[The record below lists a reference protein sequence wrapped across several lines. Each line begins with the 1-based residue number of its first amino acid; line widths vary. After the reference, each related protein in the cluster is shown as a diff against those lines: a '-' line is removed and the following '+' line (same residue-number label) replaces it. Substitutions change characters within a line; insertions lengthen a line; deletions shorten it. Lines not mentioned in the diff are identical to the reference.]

1 MHDNH
6 GQNINQSFLQYL
18 GKFDRFDVV
27 YRKNMYENKLQHQL
41 FINRKKPF
49 FEMIISTNPEGIHA
63 QTTGMGV
70 QTLNGKQ
77 TMGKYPVRWT
87 IPGEVTDERISKII
101 TKDIISVMESQGE
114 YINKVTLPNV
124 EKHNKDIM
132 HRVNS
137 GLKILLQNRGKI
149 DIRNEMPNNF
159 IQNCPDEWIK
169 RGQKGSGLSNW
180 MQDLHTSMFFTQI
193 KDQRDRM
200 TDNDFEK
207 IFKNVAKNTLSIDNA
222 NREIYAK
229 NQLQL
234 YIDVKNG
241 VDIGTKK
248 GFIKEK
254 IWGHKHWEKLLP
266 VYETFL
272 TKGIL
277 ESKNIIK
284 ILDVDKNKDGNP
296 IYIPILSRHIE
307 QIEGWEKIYP
317 QRGEYREKF
326 FDLLIKWPKTA
337 EMGELLNDAFNAGIP
352 MEIIVDNNIKNRK
365 PLEDLIEIAKIAN
378 KRNFNANV
386 LNESYQPPDLDLHD
400 KKIKEE
406 LGINANWE
414 FATYKT
420 FTNLS
425 SHYSNCISTSGYYE
439 QLIAKG
445 DAFVIYL
452 PNRGE
457 IPNGE
462 NKDFNEAEQTSHS
475 YRKEGSGA
483 VAFCTRELNN
493 VGWRVSE
500 ILAFANR
507 RANPIFEKEAKNIV
521 DKINKIHPDSYPEM
535 KKNIVETAGNLV
547 QNFIIEKNKWNQAN
561 SNIRNIN
568 FSPEIIDKIF
578 GIEELRKEAIERSQ
592 QIIEEN
598 KDQNIAKGL
607 TR

>member
-6 GQNINQSFLQYL
+6 GQNKNESSNL
-18 GKFDRFDVV
+18 GKFDRFDIV
-27 YRKNMYENKLQHQL
+27 YRKNMYKNKLQHQL

-49 FEMIISTNPEGIHA
+49 FEMIISSSTEGIHA

-70 QTLNGKQ
+70 QTLNGSQ
-77 TMGKYPVRWT
+77 TMGKYPVQWT
-87 IPGEVTDERISKII
+87 IPGEVTDERIAKII
-101 TKDIISVMESQGE
+101 TKNIISVMESQGE
-114 YINKVTLPNV
+114 FINRAPLSNI
-124 EKHNKDIM
+124 EKHNRDIV

-137 GLKILLQNRGKI
+137 GLKILLPNRGKI
-149 DIRNEMPNNF
+149 DVRNEMPKNF

-193 KDQRDRM
+193 KDPRDRM

-207 IFKNVAKNTLSIDNA
+207 IFKGVAKNTLSIDQA
-222 NREIYAK
+222 DREIYAK

-254 IWGHKHWEKLLP
+254 IWGHKYWEKLLP

-277 ESKNIIK
+277 ESKNLIK
-284 ILDVDKNKDGNP
+284 ILDVDKDKDGYP
-296 IYIPILSRHIE
+296 IYIPILYDHIE
-307 QIEGWEKIYP
+307 QIEGWGKIYP

-326 FDLLIKWPKTA
+326 FELLVKWPKTP
-337 EMGELLNDAFNAGIP
+337 EMGELLNDAFNVGIP
-352 MEIIVDNNIKNRK
+352 MEIIVDKGIKNRR

-400 KKIKEE
+400 KEVKKE

-420 FTNLS
+420 FIS
-425 SHYSNCISTSGYYE
+425 IGSHYGNCISTSGHYE
-439 QLIAKG
+439 QRIAKG

-457 IPNGE
+457 IPGGE
-462 NKDFNEAEQTSHS
+462 IKDFNEGEQMSHS
-475 YRKEGSGA
+475 YRREGSGA
-483 VAFCTRELNN
+483 VAFCTRGLNN
-493 VGWRVSE
+493 VGWRVAE

-507 RANPIFEKEAKNIV
+507 GANPIFEKEAKNIV
-521 DKINKIHPDSYPEM
+521 EKINKIHPDSYPEM
-535 KKNIVETAGNLV
+535 KKNVIETAGNLV
-547 QNFIIEKNKWNQAN
+547 QSFIIEKNKWNQAN
-561 SNIRNIN
+561 FNIRYIN

-578 GIEELRKEAIERSQ
+578 GIEELRKEAIEKSQ

-598 KDQNIAKGL
+598 KDQNKVKGL
-607 TR
+607 AK